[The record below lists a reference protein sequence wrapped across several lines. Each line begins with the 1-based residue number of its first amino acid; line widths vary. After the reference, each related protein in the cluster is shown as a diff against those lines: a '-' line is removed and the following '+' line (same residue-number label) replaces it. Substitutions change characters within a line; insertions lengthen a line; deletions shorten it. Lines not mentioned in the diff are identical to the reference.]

1 MPFTNAMKV
10 ALIILAVI
18 LVAMACAPAF
28 VSSDPENMDEFA
40 TSIELNNGMHAVTA
54 GNPGAPM
61 VLFVHGTPGSWHAF
75 EDYLNHPRLQES
87 VYMVAIDR
95 AGFGRSDGMD
105 LAPSLKSQS
114 QLLEN
119 SFALNANEQKILLVG
134 HSLGGSIGF
143 RSAIDHPEEIGA
155 LLAISSAM
163 SSNLGKPRWY
173 NRLAALPVIKHV
185 IPGDLKLANEEVLPL
200 TDELR
205 MIEEDLA
212 TITMPVTVIQG
223 DKDPLVNTKNADF
236 AQSRLTSAEFKLDR
250 FPDEGHFIVWSHVD
264 HVVDEIL
271 RLVNRISEL
280 EKTDAKKQ
288 GTNET
293 VDGLTIRVGQ

>member
-1 MPFTNAMKV
+1 MKV

-40 TSIELNNGMHAVTA
+40 TSIELDNGMHAITA
-54 GNPGAPM
+54 GTPGAPM

-75 EDYLNHPRLQES
+75 EDYLNHPRLKEA
-87 VYMVAIDR
+87 VFMVAVDR
-95 AGFGRSDGMD
+95 AGFGRSHEMD
-105 LAPSLKSQS
+105 LAPSLRTQS
-114 QLLEN
+114 QLLAD
-119 SFALNANEQKILLVG
+119 SFKLNTNQQKILLVG

-143 RSAIDHPEEIGA
+143 RAVIDHPEEIGA

-163 SSNLGKPRWY
+163 SSSLGKPRWY

-200 TDELR
+200 THELG
-205 MIEEDLA
+205 MIEQDLA
-212 TITMPVTVIQG
+212 SIEMPVTVIQG
-223 DKDPLVNTKNADF
+223 DDDPLVNTKNADF
-236 AQSRLTSAEFKLDR
+236 AATQLASAEFKLDR

-264 HVVDEIL
+264 HVADEIL

-280 EKTDAKKQ
+280 DEVTTKRTNEN